1 MAQGMARLGVGGR
14 RSAWLLFVFVGY
26 LLPCYLG
33 HFDTA
38 SIKLWPGFVKER
50 QEITLKFRLRGVI
63 EMGEKVYV
71 RMPWM
76 TTGECKNAAGSSI
89 GADSFQLHD
98 SNTWYGQW
106 TEGTPGTQY
115 QKSLLTLTAK
125 TKIIWKSY
133 QTVVLD
139 GFNNIKP
146 NCGMPAKHTNFT
158 IWTNAA
164 NATVTM
170 KNRHQVNFTDS
181 VNASCYLTDTQL
193 TWGAGGASPLL
204 APINPTTRKT
214 HAVSQIAEVRL
225 SFVPAM
231 HIQPGDTITV
241 ILAGWTNLNASRA
254 DDTKWKWGY
263 DDVRE
268 GGSGRKLTLYNES
281 TWKLNASQSVYDMAN
296 ATWFEGCCKEN
307 HKPGMENSTIEI
319 VMRRLARAGQKVEFW
334 FPKSNGLRPVCGMQ
348 ANNPKYKIKVKTPS
362 NFTSVNFMSIEK
374 SAGIGAGCVEQGGCN
389 GYGTC
394 DHCLGRCTCTKGHG
408 HESDPGYGIMKAD
421 CSELACPVS
430 PSWAEVPVQS
440 NRSLDHQ
447 AGYSGA
453 NTTNGH
459 FDVECGGVGKC
470 DRTKGKCACYDG
482 FLGSACEIKPCPTQ
496 SDYPCNGH
504 GTCHS
509 MAQLARKDEALPLTN
524 RSVDEELY
532 FYYADEVDQH
542 SYGYHEAWDSRKIYG
557 CVCDSAWKVGLDANE
572 TQTPEWFGPDCS
584 LRHCPTGDDPETRL
598 VDETNCSY
606 AVAAGGRGKGK
617 YMNKC
622 HVDCSNRGKCDHTTG
637 TCACFP
643 GYHGANCGKRKTAAV
658 GLGSE

>member
-1 MAQGMARLGVGGR
+1 MAQGMARFGVGGR

-63 EMGEKVYV
+63 AMGEKVYV

-76 TTGECKNAAGSSI
+76 TTGDCKNAAGNDI
-89 GADSFQLHD
+89 GADTFQLHD
-98 SNTWYGQW
+98 SSTWYGQW
-106 TEGTPGTQY
+106 TEGTTGTQY

-125 TKIIWKSY
+125 TKIIWKAY

-254 DDTKWKWGY
+254 GDTKWKWGY
-263 DDVRE
+263 DDLRE
-268 GGSGRKLTLYNES
+268 GGSGRKLNLYNES
-281 TWKLNASQSVYDMAN
+281 TWKFNASESVYDMAN
-296 ATWFEGCCKEN
+296 ATWFEGCCREN

-421 CSELACPVS
+421 CSELTCPVS

-470 DRTKGKCACYDG
+470 DRAKGKCACYDG
-482 FLGSACEIKPCPTQ
+482 FSGSACEIKPCPTQ
-496 SDYPCNGH
+496 NDYPCNGH
-504 GTCHS
+504 GTVSCMWPLHGR
-509 MAQLARKDEALPLTN
+509 LGLRWTGLPST
-524 RSVDEELY
+524 
-532 FYYADEVDQH
+532 Q
-542 SYGYHEAWDSRKIYG
+542 YHY
-557 CVCDSAWKVGLDANE
+557 
-572 TQTPEWFGPDCS
+572 
-584 LRHCPTGDDPETRL
+584 
-598 VDETNCSY
+598 
-606 AVAAGGRGKGK
+606 
-617 YMNKC
+617 
-622 HVDCSNRGKCDHTTG
+622 
-637 TCACFP
+637 
-643 GYHGANCGKRKTAAV
+643 
-658 GLGSE
+658 